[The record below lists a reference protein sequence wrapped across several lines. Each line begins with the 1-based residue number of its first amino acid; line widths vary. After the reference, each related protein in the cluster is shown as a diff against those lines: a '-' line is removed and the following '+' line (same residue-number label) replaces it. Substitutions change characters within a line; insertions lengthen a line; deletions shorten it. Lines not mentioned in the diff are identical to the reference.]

1 MAKAKSGFGNE
12 RVTKV
17 KKKTRQGAGRGTK
30 KSAIKP
36 YRGQGGKRKRS
47 KR

>member
-1 MAKAKSGFGNE
+1 MAKVIDNGKREGV
-12 RVTKV
+12 R
-17 KKKTRQGAGRGTK
+17 KKTRQGAGKGTK

-36 YRGQGGKRKRS
+36 YRGQGGQKRS